1 MLNSENLYLLL
12 PLMILG
18 AAAIVVMLS
27 IAIKRNHLFT
37 YILSL
42 IGTALAFGSLFCL
55 PTHGESVTTL
65 FVVDGFSTF
74 FTGLVLLA
82 TFFILVFSYPYLKS
96 QGKIKKGEYYVLL
109 LIASFG
115 AIAMTISNHFVAF
128 FLSLEVMSV
137 SLYAMIGYLKK
148 SPFAIEAAIKYLIMA
163 GVSSSIL
170 LFGFALIYAQTGE
183 MELSAMLTAA
193 GADATNVLFVSGM
206 ALVIVGLGFKLAL
219 VPFHMWT
226 PDIYAGAPAPVSTF
240 VATISKGSVMAFLI
254 RLFIDVNGEVHNG
267 VWVTFAVFAIA
278 SMLIGNWLAL
288 KQNNVKRLLAYS
300 SIGHLGYMVVAL
312 LASSQ
317 AGVEAVAYYLVA
329 YFISMTAAFGIIGYL
344 ANKDGELLNI
354 DDYKG
359 LFWKKPWIA
368 ALFAGV
374 LLSLAGIPLT
384 AGFLGKFYL
393 LLSGVGASLWTLVIV
408 LIVSSTIGLFYYL
421 RVVVALFADKDKVTS
436 ENKDTSPVGA
446 SVFGG
451 IVLIV
456 LFIFLFWAG
465 MFPSGLVE
473 IIQNLVTPVIG

>member
-12 PLMILG
+12 PLIILG
-18 AAAIVVMLS
+18 ATAIIAMLA
-27 IAIKRNHLFT
+27 IAIKRNHMAT
-37 YILSL
+37 YVLSL
-42 IGTALAFGSLFCL
+42 IGTAAAFGSLFYL
-55 PTHGESVTTL
+55 PTEGHKLTTL
-65 FVVDGFSTF
+65 FVVDGFSSF
-74 FTGLVLLA
+74 FTGLVLVA
-82 TFFILVFSYPYLKS
+82 TFFIIVFSYPYFKNM
-96 QGKIKKGEYYVLL
+96 KIKKGEYYILL
-109 LIASFG
+109 LLASFG
-115 AIAMTISNHFVAF
+115 AIAMVISNHFVAF

-183 MELSAMLTAA
+183 MELTAMMAA
-193 GADATNVLFVSGM
+193 GADTTGVLFVSGM

-254 RLFIDVNGEVHNG
+254 RLFIEVNGEVHNG

-288 KQNNVKRLLAYS
+288 RQNNVKRLLAYS

-312 LASSQ
+312 LAASQ

-344 ANKDGELLNI
+344 SNKDGELLNI

-393 LLSGVGASLWTLVIV
+393 LLSGVGSGLWLLVTV

-421 RVVVALFADKDKVTS
+421 RVVIALFAGKDEVTV
-436 ENKDTSPVGA
+436 DTQAPAGA
-446 SVFGG
+446 SVFAG
-451 IVLIV
+451 IVLV
-456 LFIFLFWAG
+456 ALFIFLFWAG